1 MLMSWLLKIS
11 SSLRM
16 VCLMMS
22 EHLLRT
28 QVSWDELRG
37 IVKSQAWNTQAMAAC
52 YNLLEVER
60 IDGRGPIPIRE
71 KESKARHKLP
81 TGRCDLK
88 SVASCCGGEA
98 EM

>member
-1 MLMSWLLKIS
+1 
-11 SSLRM
+11 M

-37 IVKSQAWNTQAMAAC
+37 IVKSQAWNTQATAAC

-60 IDGRGPIPIRE
+60 IDGRGTHPNQRE
-71 KESKARHKLP
+71 R
-81 TGRCDLK
+81 TQGTT
-88 SVASCCGGEA
+88 
-98 EM
+98 